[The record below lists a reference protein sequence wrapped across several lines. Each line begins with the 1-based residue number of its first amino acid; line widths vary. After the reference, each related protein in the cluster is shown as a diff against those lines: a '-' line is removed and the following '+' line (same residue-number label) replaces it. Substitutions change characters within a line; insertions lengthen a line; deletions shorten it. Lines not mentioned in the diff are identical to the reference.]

1 MKMSGQVEVT
11 ERRGE
16 DRFKLHEQAQ
26 FKPAGEELYEGAV
39 ILNQSKSGM
48 LLSTQRSIVVGSCFE
63 IDLAPL
69 GHLAQRPFIGQVV
82 HIKDG
87 HSRAWWGG
95 HQSSY
100 HYGCRMTS
108 IDAEE
113 QVVLD
118 TADEVLPDK
127 IELSSEDDELYN
139 PATYEVVDL
148 TDLVD
153 ANDNNWFE
161 QVDDLVATRV
171 KYGAR
176 GSGLVQIMDRNK

>member
-1 MKMSGQVEVT
+1 MSGLVEVA

-16 DRFKLHEQAQ
+16 GRVKLHKRAQ

-63 IDLAPL
+63 IDLIPL
-69 GHLAQRPFIGQVV
+69 GHRARHQFIGQVV

-95 HQSSY
+95 YQSSY

-108 IDAEE
+108 IGAEE
-113 QVVLD
+113 QVVLE
-118 TADEVLPDK
+118 TADETLPDTT
-127 IELSSEDDELYN
+127 ELSGGDDELHD

-161 QVDDLVATRV
+161 QVDDLVATGV

-176 GSGLVQIMDRNK
+176 GSGVVQIISRNK